1 MRYAN
6 DRDDAVEIMN
16 DGFMKV
22 FQYIKKFDTSK
33 PIKPWLRRIMIN
45 SSIDHFKKHKA
56 TTTQEV
62 SLDQAATTSFE
73 PVDQASYDELLAIVR
88 KLPPAYRTVFNLYA
102 IEGYGHKEIATLLG
116 ISEGTSK
123 SNYAK
128 AKKKLQAYLDIFFE
142 LELKS

>member
-1 MRYAN
+1 
-6 DRDDAVEIMN
+6 
-16 DGFMKV
+16 
-22 FQYIKKFDTSK
+22 
-33 PIKPWLRRIMIN
+33 
-45 SSIDHFKKHKA
+45 
-56 TTTQEV
+56 
-62 SLDQAATTSFE
+62 
-73 PVDQASYDELLAIVR
+73 VDQASYDELLAIVR